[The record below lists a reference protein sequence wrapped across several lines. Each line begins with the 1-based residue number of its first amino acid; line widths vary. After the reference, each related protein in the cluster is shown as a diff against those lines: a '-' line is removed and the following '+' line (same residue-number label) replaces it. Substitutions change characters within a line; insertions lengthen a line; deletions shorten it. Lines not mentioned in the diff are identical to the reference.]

1 MFNCKE
7 TDSPYKK
14 GFQIK
19 KCSNLLLFMHNYR
32 LQVIVEVG
40 HSQVRG
46 VEAIMEDS
54 HIEMQL
60 EFSLF

>member
-1 MFNCKE
+1 
-7 TDSPYKK
+7 
-14 GFQIK
+14 
-19 KCSNLLLFMHNYR
+19 MHNYR